1 MPDRVLLLSIPQL
14 QLRDVTPGALASL
27 ERVAR
32 RGGVHELEP
41 TFPGLAAAAF
51 STVVTGVAPFRHGVL
66 GNRFYDRA
74 ASTIVRAPLPDSAA
88 EAPRLW
94 QLARERQPSIR
105 TMLWFPPNC
114 AGADVEFGAWINP
127 DDGTLITTPAELGP
141 ELEARFGGFPKRLGG
156 RAEPPRLEVAGWIAR
171 TAAALIAEQ
180 GPELAIVRIPYLGQ
194 TARRYGPDGREAGRS
209 VRALDPILA
218 PLIDQAS
225 PSYDVLAATESIV
238 TPVGAVVRPNLVL
251 RRLGLL
257 ALGKNDHGELEIN
270 LGASAA
276 FAMTD
281 HQICH
286 IYLNEPSHA
295 GLIAAAFASDDCEGI
310 AGVVTGR
317 RQKLLLGFDHP
328 RAGDV
333 VLIAE
338 PDAWF
343 APDWWTS
350 RREHP
355 RQDASGLVRHNPLG
369 PLDESQVYGSLGGPS
384 PGPDYGGVLVST
396 QPIHAD
402 ERLEAGAIA
411 KLVLQR
417 WPATP
422 A

>member
-1 MPDRVLLLSIPQL
+1 MPERVLLLSIPQL

-32 RGGVHELEP
+32 RGSIHELEP
-41 TFPGLAAAAF
+41 TFPGLAACAF
-51 STVVTGVAPFRHGVL
+51 ATVVTGVIPCPHGIR

-74 ASTIVRAPLPDSAA
+74 TSTIARAPLADDLA

-94 QLARERQPSIR
+94 EMARDRLPTAR

-114 AGADVEFGAWINP
+114 AGADVDFGAWLQPDGSLVTTP
-127 DDGTLITTPAELGP
+127 DDLGAK
-141 ELEARFGGFPKRLGG
+141 LEARFGAFPKPPGG

-171 TAAALIAEQ
+171 TAAALLAEQ
-180 GPELAIVRIPYLGQ
+180 GPDLAIVRIPYLGQ
-194 TARRYGPDGREAGRS
+194 IARRYGPDGREAGRS
-209 VRALDPILA
+209 VRALDPVLA
-218 PLIDQAS
+218 PLLDKIPA
-225 PSYDVLAATESIV
+225 SYDILAATESIV
-238 TPVGAVVRPNLVL
+238 TPVGTVVRPNQVL

-257 ALGKNDHGELEIN
+257 ALGKNEQGELEIN

-276 FAMTD
+276 FGVTD

-286 IYLNEPSHA
+286 IYLNDPSQA
-295 GLIAAAFASDDCEGI
+295 GLIAAAFAGDEYDGI

-333 VLIAE
+333 ILVAN

-343 APDWWTS
+343 APDWWTTKGE
-350 RREHP
+350 RPQH
-355 RQDASGLVRHNPLG
+355 DASGLVRSNPLG
-369 PLDESQVYGSLGGPS
+369 PLDEAQVAGSLGGPS

-402 ERLEAGAIA
+402 ERLEATALA
-411 KLVLQR
+411 RLVLQR
-417 WPATP
+417 WPGTLD
-422 A
+422 